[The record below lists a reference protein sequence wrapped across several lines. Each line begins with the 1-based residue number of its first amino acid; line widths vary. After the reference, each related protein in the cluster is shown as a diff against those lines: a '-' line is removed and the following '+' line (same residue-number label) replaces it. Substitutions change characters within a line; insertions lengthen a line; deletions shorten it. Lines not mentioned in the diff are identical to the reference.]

1 MWNPQ
6 IITKFLKKMRSDS
19 ADQKK
24 DRHGMV
30 NMTLYSHNIV
40 PAKIM
45 LYISMET
52 GPATLSP
59 VAEVEPCSA
68 QLTSAF
74 WSRRPPA
81 IPCDSTAT
89 VQVAGRGCRRSLVAA
104 FLVL

>member
-1 MWNPQ
+1 
-6 IITKFLKKMRSDS
+6 MRSDS

-30 NMTLYSHNIV
+30 NMYYVV

-59 VAEVEPCSA
+59 VAEVEPCG
-68 QLTSAF
+68 
-74 WSRRPPA
+74 
-81 IPCDSTAT
+81 
-89 VQVAGRGCRRSLVAA
+89 AGALNFCVLVAA
-104 FLVL
+104 TTGTGVPDHPPSASTECFSTRES